1 VKKYSTKS
9 SKENNMA
16 KTKTETLEQVEAQPV
31 PLWGIDDIPRLA
43 ESNDQLAAKVSS
55 LLTINEQLVGR
66 IESLEAQVTLID
78 PERAKMPLEITRNL
92 NLADVYTAAIQGA
105 LFSSFLANPM
115 FLDDKKYQVRR
126 INEIYDL
133 ADKMVEVL
141 CDRHGTKGKVK
152 TE

>member
-1 VKKYSTKS
+1 
-9 SKENNMA
+9 MA
-16 KTKTETLEQVEAQPV
+16 KTKAEVLEEQTQPA
-31 PLWGIDDIPRLA
+31 PLWSVEDIPRLA
-43 ESNDQLAAKVSS
+43 ESNDQLAAKVVN
-55 LLTINEQLVGR
+55 LLTTNEQFVAR
-66 IESLEAQVTLID
+66 VEALEAQVTLID